1 MVSNPD
7 QIEEWIL
14 ESDLLSGS
22 RVFFD
27 LGRSD
32 LVFSFD
38 GAGAILAARKV
49 INHEAPLPPL
59 VERLFPLMS
68 EAFRNGP
75 GDDSETGAEFVDE
88 AKK

>member
-7 QIEEWIL
+7 GSEEWIL
-14 ESDLLSGS
+14 EPDLLSGG

-49 INHEAPLPPL
+49 INHEAPLTPL
-59 VERLFPLMS
+59 LERLFPLMS
-68 EAFRNGP
+68 ESFRNGP
-75 GDDSETGAEFVDE
+75 GNDPESGAEFIDE
-88 AKK
+88 AKE